1 MRIPVESTDQGM
13 ASAAT
18 SHLSSG
24 CCDER
29 LPPDRHAQASRGM
42 QAEGGQALA
51 LQMAPAL
58 RNGGLSTRL
67 NPALA
72 GRHTLLRHMLE
83 LEADG
88 RRVLIRLRKA
98 LRPLPGGVAVPR
110 GELGQQV
117 ALALRLIGSG
127 AAPAVI
133 QMAQGGYDTHANQ
146 EQRHRRV
153 LTELAGAHGSP
164 CWRRA
169 NSAGG
174 WRRMPRRA
182 PTTAAPRLPCGW
194 AMVFPIPSSGTI
206 RRWIGWMS
214 GGI

>member
-1 MRIPVESTDQGM
+1 M

-42 QAEGGQALA
+42 QAEGGQA
-51 LQMAPAL
+51 
-58 RNGGLSTRL
+58 
-67 NPALA
+67 
-72 GRHTLLRHMLE
+72 LLRHMLE

-133 QMAQGGYDTHANQ
+133 QMAQGGYDTHASQ

-182 PTTAAPRLPCGW
+182 PTPAALYQQVL
-194 AMVFPIPSSGTI
+194 AL
-206 RRWIGWMS
+206 
-214 GGI
+214 